1 MIIELNNPFNK
12 ENDNIQLKDVNIK
25 SKGKEYIISTTHHYP
40 LINVDMIQV
49 LWNELFIMEIKNT
62 EISCVESKKNI
73 YDLQYKIPPTNSTVL
88 LHNYEL
94 VINESLT
101 LMSFDGVNN
110 IFILYITATFIE
122 KIKNYKLLKG

>member
-49 LWNELFIMEIKNT
+49 LWNELFIMEIK
-62 EISCVESKKNI
+62 
-73 YDLQYKIPPTNSTVL
+73 KIQ
-88 LHNYEL
+88 
-94 VINESLT
+94 
-101 LMSFDGVNN
+101 
-110 IFILYITATFIE
+110 
-122 KIKNYKLLKG
+122 K